1 MRLEPG
7 VLVQADPERT
17 GRDRR
22 RRFLLDRQRA
32 PHPVELSPAGE
43 PDRRGDLV
51 ARRRRRPDP
60 ELDVT
65 AAFFAD
71 EVERRATQ
79 RPPDRGCV
87 VAGWVEDVGEAPGAR
102 CTVQLGVAEDR
113 RSVLRARD
121 EPGEARSP
129 AGDEREPAVVVE
141 GSATERLRRR
151 GEEGRDARGVLDAGP
166 PRHLDAVHGPRV
178 PAPGAGTWRGAAS
191 LRSAVVAKPRSVAG
205 RARVVAGRL
214 ASCYPGDAAALCAL
228 RHDGAF
234 QLLVATILSAQTT
247 DERVNLVTPGLF
259 TAFPNPEDLA
269 GADLDELEDLIRSTG
284 FYHAKARSLTGM
296 AQTLVER
303 FDGIVPRTI
312 DELVTLPGVGR
323 KTANV
328 VRSVAFGLPGL
339 PVDTHVGRL
348 AAPPRLH
355 RGRGSR
361 RRRA

>member
-1 MRLEPG
+1 M
-7 VLVQADPERT
+7 
-17 GRDRR
+17 
-22 RRFLLDRQRA
+22 
-32 PHPVELSPAGE
+32 
-43 PDRRGDLV
+43 
-51 ARRRRRPDP
+51 
-60 ELDVT
+60 
-65 AAFFAD
+65 
-71 EVERRATQ
+71 
-79 RPPDRGCV
+79 
-87 VAGWVEDVGEAPGAR
+87 
-102 CTVQLGVAEDR
+102 
-113 RSVLRARD
+113 
-121 EPGEARSP
+121 
-129 AGDEREPAVVVE
+129 
-141 GSATERLRRR
+141 
-151 GEEGRDARGVLDAGP
+151 
-166 PRHLDAVHGPRV
+166 
-178 PAPGAGTWRGAAS
+178 
-191 LRSAVVAKPRSVAG
+191 AKPRSVAG

-259 TAFPNPEDLA
+259 TAFPNPEDLG

-348 AAPPRLH
+348 ARRLGFTVAEDPVVVERDLAALVAPGEWGVLSLRLILHGRNVCGARRPRCDACVLDDICPRTGVGSVAPVRPSGRRE
-355 RGRGSR
+355 RGVV
-361 RRRA
+361 